1 MISGAPVLKVRVEGK
16 ITPTDLLVPSAK
28 VMLWL
33 THLPSKYTLAWGLT
47 LTFWNRGW
55 VVEFID
61 AVHRYFELN
70 RF

>member
-1 MISGAPVLKVRVEGK
+1 MISGAPVLKVRVAGK

-47 LTFWNRGW
+47 LT
-55 VVEFID
+55 
-61 AVHRYFELN
+61 L
-70 RF
+70 